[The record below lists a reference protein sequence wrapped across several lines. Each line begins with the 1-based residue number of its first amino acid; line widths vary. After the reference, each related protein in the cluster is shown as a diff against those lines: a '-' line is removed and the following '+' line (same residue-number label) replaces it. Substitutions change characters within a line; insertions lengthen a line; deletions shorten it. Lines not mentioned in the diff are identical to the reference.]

1 MTPEQRYFFDL
12 TGYLH
17 LEQVLQGDE
26 LARAQEAAER
36 YLDTPPESCRT
47 GTGSWRRSTITPSAS
62 TRPSTPSPC
71 TRRPGRSSAS

>member
-26 LARAQEAAER
+26 LARVQEAAKR
-36 YLDTPPESCRT
+36 YLDTPPRTFRT
-47 GTGSWRRSTITPSAS
+47 GTGSWKRITTTPSAS

-71 TRRPGRSSAS
+71 TRRPGPSSAS